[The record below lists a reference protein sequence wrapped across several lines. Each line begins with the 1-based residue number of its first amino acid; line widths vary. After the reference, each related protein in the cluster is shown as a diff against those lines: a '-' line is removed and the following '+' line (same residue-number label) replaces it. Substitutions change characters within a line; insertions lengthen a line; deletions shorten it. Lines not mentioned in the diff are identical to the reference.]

1 MEIKRY
7 EIPGIAE
14 RPSWWQVRTGEIE
27 DICRN
32 VRKGKSSIEAITPW
46 GFPVFQV
53 VYNDYPDS
61 SNTVNWMSAVSTSD
75 PGIFGNKEGSLQ
87 TIVFASGIHGCS
99 VEGIIMVLNLISLL
113 ETGAD
118 LRGKPNDRIVELA
131 NNYRLVLFPCINM
144 DGRAVSPDHRIG
156 GSLEECRRAGGGVWN
171 NGKTIIWPE
180 MKKYF
185 PLPLEKAEHTGGYCN
200 SAGFNIMH
208 DGAPGNTRTSE
219 AKALLKAVYK
229 YKCDLLVSSFSQ
241 PENSFNGT
249 RVPSL
254 CSFPSCIDTFEK
266 LSGRCHKLFAEK
278 KISFDP
284 ESDVRVSFKLD
295 ITTAA
300 HIASGATSFNCMFA
314 SSDVQGFD
322 ELSEVGYTFLEA
334 IFAGGREMLFCDRK
348 NWKKNN
354 KSDVLNSADTG
365 VYKLTY

>member
-7 EIPGIAE
+7 EIPGLAE
-14 RPSWWQVRTGEIE
+14 RPSWWKIRTGEIE
-27 DICRN
+27 DICRSIRN
-32 VRKGKSSIEAITPW
+32 GKCSIEAITPW
-46 GFPVFQV
+46 GFPVFQA

-61 SNTVNWMSAVSTSD
+61 SNIVNWMSAVSTAD
-75 PGIFGNKEGSLQ
+75 PGIFGNKEGSPQ

-113 ETGAD
+113 ENGVD
-118 LRGKPNDRIVELA
+118 LAGKKRDNILELA
-131 NNYRLVLFPCINM
+131 KKYRLVLFPCLNM

-156 GSLEECRRAGGGVWN
+156 GSIEECRKAGEGVWLD
-171 NGKTIIWPE
+171 GKVIRYPE
-180 MKKYF
+180 MKEYF

-200 SAGFNIMH
+200 SAGYNIMH
-208 DGAPGNTRTSE
+208 DGVPGNTRTKE
-219 AKALLKAVYK
+219 AEALLKAVYK

-241 PENSFNGT
+241 PENCFNGT
-249 RVPSL
+249 RTPSL

-266 LSGRCHKLFAEK
+266 LSDRCRKLFAGK

-284 ESDVRVSFKLD
+284 EHDMRAAFKLD

-314 SSDVQGFD
+314 SSDVAGF
-322 ELSEVGYTFLEA
+322 EEVSEVGYTFLEA
-334 IFAGGREMLFCDRK
+334 IFESGADMLFCDRR

-354 KSDVLNSADTG
+354 SK
-365 VYKLTY
+365 